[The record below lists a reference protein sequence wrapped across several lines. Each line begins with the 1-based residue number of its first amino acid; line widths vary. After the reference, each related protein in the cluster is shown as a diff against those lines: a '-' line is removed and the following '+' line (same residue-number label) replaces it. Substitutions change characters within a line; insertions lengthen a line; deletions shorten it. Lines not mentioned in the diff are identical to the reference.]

1 MDLSPI
7 ANAAVTA
14 AAGVFTA
21 LVGLLIARLPLL
33 VTWARVYIDGSDAT
47 RLRFAIGNAAEVA
60 LEAIAAGAQQ
70 DQAVADMVAYCRRN
84 LPKALARLAVPDAT
98 LEAMCGAYLARLMAG
113 RG

>member
-14 AAGVFTA
+14 AAGVFTT

-33 VTWARVYIDGSDAT
+33 VTWARVRINGADAEL
-47 RLRFAIGNAAEVA
+47 LRYAIANAAVNQAQEVDRGLGAELAIGRMAEYVRGA
-60 LEAIAAGAQQ
+60 MPQAIKRIGLSP
-70 DQAVADMVAYCRRN
+70 V
-84 LPKALARLAVPDAT
+84 T
-98 LEAMCGAYLARLMAG
+98 LEAMCRAEMARLMAG